1 MAGGFNAGSVFVK
14 LGFDVDD
21 SGADRYDRRVAD
33 VKRRADRP
41 IKQEAKLDVDERGF
55 QRFGRG
61 VDKAD
66 KDVGRL
72 RVGMGRLGGA
82 TAAVATGVGG
92 AGIAA
97 AGAAVGF
104 TKLVGAYQESYKI
117 GKQTEAVIRS
127 TGGAANVSAKQ
138 VGDLATA
145 LSKKSGQDDEAI
157 QSGIN
162 LLLTFKDVRNEAG
175 KGNDIFNQASST
187 LLDMSTAMGTDAKG
201 SAIQLG
207 KALNDPVKGVAA
219 LGRVGVTFTDQQ
231 KEQIKTLV
239 ESGKTMD
246 AQKIILRELK
256 TEFGGSAAAQ
266 ATNTDRLKVS
276 MGNLAEN
283 IGGRLAPLAEKAA
296 GVISK
301 FVDNLND
308 GDTGAGKFGK
318 TVREVASA
326 VGRFGDRVSD
336 VISDVVG
343 WFKRLYRENADTI
356 ASIGKTFSSLAAT
369 AKRAFNGIKDAIGSV
384 FGGNSGTGRD
394 IRKIVGHV
402 LDFQDAVLKVYNAVA
417 KRALPGIIT
426 AFRGLATIVRGVVRV
441 ISGILSGDF
450 GKAWDGVK
458 DVFSGGAKFIG
469 GVLRAATAPIRAAAS
484 AIGKGLSG
492 PLSSI
497 WSGIKSAWRGGI
509 DFILGGVSTA
519 SGAIASLLD
528 AASKLPFVGDKFKG
542 LAENVRKGQKRID
555 EYRESLRAMDKEHGR
570 TKNIKDLQ
578 GEVSTLR
585 GRLKTL
591 DKGTEEYRDTA
602 EKLRSK
608 QRVLNRAMSDAKD
621 ASKKGEGG
629 IRNLGKASGNAARAT
644 ATAAS
649 NIIETVQGIAKGLGV
664 KAPKFSVKAVNAASG
679 AVDAATGAAEGLFRA
694 TGGWVG
700 QRGQAGHDTVRRQ
713 LPRGSAVLN
722 RHQIPIVEAATRAI
736 LGQGL
741 DGPLRRATGGSVP
754 VIVGNGERILDPGET
769 GTAEAAMRAAYG
781 MGLGDLFAAVQRP
794 HYLASGGIVPV
805 PGFPGESAASSVI
818 PDITSIAR
826 RFGLTLTDAYGQGHA
841 SPGHTKYGTAAD
853 FAGPDSAMDSAVRY
867 LVGRGYV
874 VGYDGRYGSKDW
886 PGHGPA
892 AGQGGSNAHL
902 HVELGSGG
910 KGVAGGGGGGAVG
923 SINAPKVSGP
933 AGALASIAQ
942 GSSKAM
948 AKLANEWASSQTGAM
963 APHGKGGSAQVK
975 AWAIAALSRPGS
987 PFPPTPAN
995 VAALVS
1001 RIMQE
1006 SGGDPNAQN
1015 NWDSNAAAG
1024 DPSVGLAQ
1032 TIGATFRA
1040 YRDPKLPNNPRHPI
1054 ANLAAALN
1062 YMKDRYGRVVA
1073 ANGQGYA
1080 EGGFV
1085 DGDVE
1090 AFASGGKPGAKKKV
1104 PFKEATLDAVGL
1116 GAERFR
1122 SLRASQSDRVGEF
1135 DRLGELVDVDDRRY
1149 GLQERRNDLTDEV
1162 LVDEETGKINV
1173 KDVRRR
1179 ADELAKLARIKK
1191 RIRDRLAKA
1200 KQVAHRTQKTYTTII
1215 ERLRKAVKA
1224 ATGGKKSSKARKKA
1238 ADSYRSQIRSYVG
1251 YRKEWK
1257 GKESELGFDLEDVS
1271 IDLRALR
1278 GERASVLGTKAVPQD
1293 PPDIETPE
1301 PDDPVEIPV
1310 ADDPT
1315 TSETPEA
1322 QLPPSAEDI
1331 ARGVAQQFASF
1342 QQGRAELFGSFGG
1355 NFIRSTIPTG
1365 LGGDM
1370 QEAAGTRFFG
1380 GGSAGTDGGVL
1391 GGAGGQ
1397 GGVVQNITFAGPQ
1410 PADPHVFTATALHE
1424 LQALSS

>member
-41 IKQEAKLDVDERGF
+41 IKQEAKLDVDERSF
-55 QRFGRG
+55 QRFGRH
-61 VDKAD
+61 VDTAD
-66 KDVGRL
+66 RDVGRL
-72 RVGMGRLGGA
+72 RVGMGRLGPA
-82 TAAVATGVGG
+82 SASVATGVAG
-92 AGIAA
+92 AGVAAVGAA
-97 AGAAVGF
+97 AGFSKFVGQASDVSESLTKNQVLFGSHAKDIERWSKSTAKDFGISQRSALEATGTFGNLF
-104 TKLVGAYQESYKI
+104 TALELGP
-117 GKQTEAVIRS
+117 GK
-127 TGGAANVSAKQ
+127 SAK
-138 VGDLATA
+138 
-145 LSKKSGQDDEAI
+145 
-157 QSGIN
+157 
-162 LLLTFKDVRNEAG
+162 
-175 KGNDIFNQASST
+175 
-187 LLDMSTAMGTDAKG
+187 MSTALTGLASDLASFNNASPDEALEAIRSGLAGETEPLRKFGVNLNDATLRQEALRQGLVKTTKEALTPQQKALATYELLFKQTSKAQG
-201 SAIQLG
+201 DFERTSGGLANQQRILKARFDDLTTTLG
-207 KALNDPVKGVAA
+207 GKLQPVALAAVSALNDMV
-219 LGRVGVTFTDQQ
+219 
-231 KEQIKTLV
+231 
-239 ESGKTMD
+239 
-246 AQKIILRELK
+246 
-256 TEFGGSAAAQ
+256 GGSGDAG
-266 ATNTDRLKVS
+266 T
-276 MGNLAEN
+276 
-283 IGGRLAPLAEKAA
+283 AA
-296 GVISK
+296 GKMGRAVS
-301 FVDNLND
+301 
-308 GDTGAGKFGK
+308 
-318 TVREVASA
+318 SA
-326 VGRFGDRVSD
+326 AKSIGNA
-336 VISDVVG
+336 ISDVVG
-343 WFKRLYRENADTI
+343 WFKRVYRENADTI
-356 ASIGKTFSSLAAT
+356 GSIGRSFSSLAAT

-570 TKNIKDLQ
+570 TKNIEDLQ

-608 QRVLNRAMSDAKD
+608 QRALKRATEDLKP
-621 ASKKGEGG
+621 ASQRAETGV
-629 IRNLGKASGNAARAT
+629 RNLGKASGNAANAT
-644 ATAAS
+644 HTAAS
-649 NIIETVQGIAKGLGV
+649 NIIETVRGIAKGLGV
-664 KAPKFSVKAVNAASG
+664 KAPKFTIGKAAGSAAGSATAAFADQEA
-679 AVDAATGAAEGLFRA
+679 AV
-694 TGGWVG
+694 GGWVG

-713 LPRGSAVLN
+713 LPRGAAVLN
-722 RHQIPIVEAATRAI
+722 RHQIPFVEAATRAV

-741 DGPLRRATGGSVP
+741 DGPLRRATGGMVP
-754 VIVGNGERILDPGET
+754 VIVGNGERILDPSET
-769 GTAEAAMRAAYG
+769 NTAEAAMRAAYG

-933 AGALASIAQ
+933 DGALTSIAQ

-1090 AFASGGKPGAKKKV
+1090 AFGSGGKAGTKKKV

-1257 GKESELGFDLEDVS
+1257 GKENEIGFDLEDVS

-1301 PDDPVEIPV
+1301 PDDPVEIPA

-1315 TSETPEA
+1315 SSETPEA